1 MASEIRVDKINSLSG
16 VGTVTLSPTGV
27 DIAGIT
33 TVATFK
39 VGTGI
44 TASSDGDVFATGV
57 CTATKF
63 VGANAEVSGDL
74 SGATG
79 TFTGNVSIA
88 DKIIHTGDTNTAIR
102 FPAADTISLETAGT
116 EASRIDSSGNFMV
129 GTTSAAGKVSV
140 QGAAGGVALQT
151 TDATNSTFRISHPS
165 SGVNLLAGGSSQ
177 HLALGTGFAE
187 KLRIDSGGRTLI
199 GTTTQN
205 NNAKLQVTTD
215 QQVVATFEGTGSSD
229 PQIYLGDDMSSPTN
243 NCVIM
248 GYDKADNRGYLTIG
262 GDADT
267 SLTINDGS
275 LIGVNTNVPVEHFGV
290 AGNIR
295 LVNPTGT
302 TRRINAIPSGSYTLG
317 SSGGS
322 AIAFTRFSDAGGG
335 SDEII
340 FETHFQGTQHEEA
353 ARFDKYGNLKFP
365 NGHGID
371 FSSKAGSNGGAT
383 SSILDDYEEGTYTIA
398 DASGNGLTYTANTTT
413 RYVKV
418 GQSVYVQFD
427 VTTTNANN
435 ATTQNSRFNLPF
447 AVGHDYGSGVVGWN
461 DSNRQVMLHIS
472 SAGAYFMDMDT
483 SNDGTSHLNNTQI
496 GNKRFIG
503 SFWYLAAT

>member
-1 MASEIRVDKINSLSG
+1 M
-16 VGTVTLSPTGV
+16 
-27 DIAGIT
+27 
-33 TVATFK
+33 
-39 VGTGI
+39 
-44 TASSDGDVFATGV
+44 
-57 CTATKF
+57 
-63 VGANAEVSGDL
+63 
-74 SGATG
+74 
-79 TFTGNVSIA
+79 
-88 DKIIHTGDTNTAIR
+88 
-102 FPAADTISLETAGT
+102 
-116 EASRIDSSGNFMV
+116 
-129 GTTSAAGKVSV
+129 
-140 QGAAGGVALQT
+140 
-151 TDATNSTFRISHPS
+151 
-165 SGVNLLAGGSSQ
+165 AGGSSQ

-398 DASGNGLTYTANTTT
+398 DASGDGITYTSNTTP

-418 GQSVYVQFD
+418 GQAVYVQFD
-427 VTTTNANN
+427 VGTTNASNS
-435 ATTQNSRFNLPF
+435 TTANSRFTIPF
-447 AVGHDYGSGVVGWN
+447 AIAHDYGSGVVGWN
-461 DSNRQVMLHIS
+461 DSTRQVMIHIS

-483 SNDGTSHLNNTQI
+483 SNDGTSHLKNSQI
-496 GNKRFIG
+496 NSKRFIG